1 MEKIKNGY
9 LFASLMLGGGDGSF
23 CPPRMLPLMFP
34 DPLIGICIF
43 VNQLMTLYY
52 LSGEQM

>member
-1 MEKIKNGY
+1 METITNGF
-9 LFASLMLGGGDGSF
+9 LLASLMLGGEDGSF

-34 DPLIGICIF
+34 DPLIGIFIF